1 MRFLNRISERMI
13 NHILES
19 GHAKITTSQQQSQP
33 DIIKMQQLIHQHN
46 NLIVQLRLRLNVMQ
60 MHVVPL
66 EQNSQFRKYAN
77 K

>member
-1 MRFLNRISERMI
+1 MI
-13 NHILES
+13 NHILEP
-19 GHAKITTSQQQSQP
+19 GHAKITTSQQQSQQ

-46 NLIVQLRLRLNVMQ
+46 NSIVQLRMRLNVMQ

-66 EQNSQFRKYAN
+66 EQNSQLRKSAN